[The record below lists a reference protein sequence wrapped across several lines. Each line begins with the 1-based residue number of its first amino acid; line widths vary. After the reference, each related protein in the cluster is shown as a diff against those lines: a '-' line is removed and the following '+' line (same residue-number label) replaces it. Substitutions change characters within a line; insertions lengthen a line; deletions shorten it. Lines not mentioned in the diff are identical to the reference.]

1 MYIFTFETGYPFTIS
16 DAVKTPLPVYMLMVC
31 FWFVMLLSTCCS
43 AMKFPVAMSTISIE
57 MFLVLSAL
65 LIKATGTV
73 THNHGINLWLVTVLA
88 QEFLCYGFNKRLI
101 KIVFHQIYSAAAK
114 TAAHDT

>member
-1 MYIFTFETGYPFTIS
+1 MNAAPLYQCIS
-16 DAVKTPLPVYMLMVC
+16 
-31 FWFVMLLSTCCS
+31 LL
-43 AMKFPVAMSTISIE
+43 
-57 MFLVLSAL
+57 L
-65 LIKATGTV
+65 LLFFKATGTV

-101 KIVFHQIYSAAAK
+101 KIVLYQIYSAAAK